1 MTPLPL
7 LLEPEQLASRLGD
20 TSLLIIDLCS
30 SEHYQ
35 QGHIPGAVH
44 LDSKRLLSGAA
55 PVPNKRPSSTQLNAL
70 FSELGL
76 ADNRHVIAYDDTMGA
91 LAGRLCWT
99 LHSVGH
105 RNISVINGQRPA
117 WIRSGL
123 ALERQAHTP
132 VASQFIGQP
141 DNTFLADKD
150 NLLAH
155 LGSQDRVIWDARS
168 GAEFR
173 GEKVVNAL
181 KGGHIPGA
189 VNLEWTDCLVG
200 PDDWRLKPHDSLI
213 ALLSAQ
219 GIRADKEIVT
229 HCQTHRRSGLT
240 YLVSQVL
247 GYPRVRCY
255 DGSWFEWGNDPDTP
269 VETDV

>member
-1 MTPLPL
+1 MPQLPL
-7 LLEPEQLASRLGD
+7 LLAPEQLAAQLGD
-20 TSLLIIDLCS
+20 PSVLIIDLCS
-30 SEHYQ
+30 AEHYR
-35 QGHIPGAVH
+35 QGHVPGAIH
-44 LDSKRLLSGAA
+44 LDSNRLLSGQP
-55 PVPNKRPSSTQLNAL
+55 PVPNKRPSIKQLNAL

-76 ADNRHVIAYDDTMGA
+76 SADRHVIAYDDQMGA

-105 RNISVINGQRPA
+105 RKVSVVNGQRPA
-117 WIRSGL
+117 WLHAGL
-123 ALERQAHTP
+123 ALESQENRP
-132 VASQFIGQP
+132 LASQFSGQL
-141 DNTFLADKD
+141 DDSFLADKE

-155 LGSQDRVIWDARS
+155 INSPDRVIWDARS

-173 GEKVVNAL
+173 GEKVVNAI

-189 VNLEWTDCLVG
+189 VNLEWTDCLVD
-200 PDDWRLKPHDSLI
+200 PDDWRLKPRDSLMT
-213 ALLSAQ
+213 LLSSR
-219 GIRADKEIVT
+219 GICADKEIVT

-269 VETDV
+269 VETTS